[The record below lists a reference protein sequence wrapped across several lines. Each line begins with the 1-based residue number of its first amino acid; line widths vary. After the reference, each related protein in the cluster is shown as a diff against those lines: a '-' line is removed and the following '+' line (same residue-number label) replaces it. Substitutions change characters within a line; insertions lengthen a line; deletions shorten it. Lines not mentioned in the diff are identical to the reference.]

1 MLIYFNILD
10 SILSN
15 ESKLNSI
22 YSQCKLNKLLCFGLP
37 DGCVH
42 NQNCAI
48 LSTAVKA
55 DDNGTVN
62 FELLSPLNSSTKN
75 HYIALSLS
83 NKTSMNG
90 NVIYCYLNDNGKGK
104 IGIGDIHG
112 RKVIHLNSVDGISL
126 NSVTFEN
133 SLLSCRWSRQ
143 PKTVVDGYQYD
154 LINNKYHIELA
165 KGNMKGG
172 N

>member
-1 MLIYFNILD
+1 MNILD

-22 YSQCKLNKLLCFGLP
+22 YSQCKLNQLLCFGLP
-37 DGCVH
+37 NGCVH
-42 NQNCAI
+42 NENCKI

-62 FELLSPLNSSTKN
+62 FELLASLDSPTKN

-83 NKTSMNG
+83 NKVKMNG
-90 NVIYCYLNDNGKGK
+90 NVIYCYLNDNGDGK
-104 IGIGDIHG
+104 IGIGYISGH
-112 RKVIHLNSVDGISL
+112 KVIHLNSVDGISL
-126 NSVTFEN
+126 NDVTFQN

-143 PKTVVDGYQYD
+143 PKTVVDGYEYD
-154 LINNKYHIELA
+154 LINNKYYIELA
-165 KGNMKGG
+165 KGKMRGG